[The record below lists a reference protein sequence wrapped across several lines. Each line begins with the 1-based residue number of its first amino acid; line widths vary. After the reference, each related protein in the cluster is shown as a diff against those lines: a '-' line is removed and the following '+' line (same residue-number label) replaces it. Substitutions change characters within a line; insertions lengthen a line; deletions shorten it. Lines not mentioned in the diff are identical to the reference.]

1 MPDEKDK
8 QTPRIIV
15 DDDWKQQAAREKA
28 EADRKTRE
36 TPKAGELPGPSLAEI
51 VQMIAMQAVIG
62 LGGFQDP
69 QTGQTIPPQLTLAKH
84 YIDLLELLQRKTAQ
98 AVDDDEK
105 RLIDQTLHELRM
117 AFVQAAGVGTAPP
130 AGEKNA

>member
-1 MPDEKDK
+1 
-8 QTPRIIV
+8 
-15 DDDWKQQAAREKA
+15 
-28 EADRKTRE
+28 
-36 TPKAGELPGPSLAEI
+36 
-51 VQMIAMQAVIG
+51 MIAMQAVIG

-69 QTGQTIPPQLTLAKH
+69 QTGQTIPPQLPLAKH